1 MSNMGSS
8 SAKRMSKQQENNNM
22 TDVAMLDKL
31 TPCMKTLQSGVITS
45 GIQSSH
51 FSPSDGNKTT
61 LKKSHR
67 TSVGREFEILPS
79 NTKVSFDFSNLE
91 MPKQEALLSDDPV
104 SPLMNLRKTSLN
116 SQQQ

>member
-1 MSNMGSS
+1 MS
-8 SAKRMSKQQENNNM
+8 
-22 TDVAMLDKL
+22 
-31 TPCMKTLQSGVITS
+31 SGV
-45 GIQSSH
+45 QSSH

-67 TSVGREFEILPS
+67 NSLGRDYEHLPS

-91 MPKQEALLSDDPV
+91 MLKQEALLSEETPV

-116 SQQQ
+116 SQQ